1 VINVEGL
8 SFDPDRREPLPDPS
22 GQNKPF
28 LI

>member
-8 SFDPDRREPLPDPS
+8 QFDPDRREPIPDPS
-22 GQNKPF
+22 GEKKPF